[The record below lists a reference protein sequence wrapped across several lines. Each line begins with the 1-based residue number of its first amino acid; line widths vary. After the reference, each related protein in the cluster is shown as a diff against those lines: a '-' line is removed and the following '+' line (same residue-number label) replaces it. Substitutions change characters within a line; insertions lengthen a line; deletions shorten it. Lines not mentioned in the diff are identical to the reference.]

1 MQSGLGVYRLILAVT
16 APLVMGYTASRAIRD
31 GGWRYLRERNGL
43 YIGDG
48 PRAPIWLHCASVG
61 EVSAAAPLL
70 QRWESLGRS
79 LLVTT
84 ATPTG
89 AAQLKRR
96 FPTISHAYL
105 PMDYPGAVRRFL
117 KKYRPRCALIVETE
131 IWPHLYRACADTGIP
146 LLIINGRLSPKTLAA
161 PRWLRRAYQH
171 ALAGVTAILARADE
185 DAVRFV
191 ELGADPARVEIL
203 GNLKFAAASQPMNPG
218 ESPLSRPYLLAAST
232 REGEERLL
240 AECWQKMRPDKSALL
255 VIAPRHP
262 ERRDTI
268 VRELAGWQLALRS
281 RGDAVTDATQIY
293 LVDTLGELPRFMAAA
308 RLVFMGG
315 SLVPKGGHN
324 LLEPAGLGVPI
335 VVGPHMDNFQAEFEL
350 LANAGAI
357 EQVCDVSVLDKVL
370 CRLWQDESARQRM
383 SEAAR
388 AVLAEQ
394 SGVLDAY
401 EQRLNELIGLD
412 GGSM

>member
-1 MQSGLGVYRLILAVT
+1 MQSSLGVYRLILAVT
-16 APLVMGYTASRAIRD
+16 APLVMGYTVSRAFRD
-31 GGWRYLRERNGL
+31 GGWRYLRERHGL
-43 YIGDG
+43 YIDDG

-70 QRWESLGRS
+70 QRWENLGRS

-96 FPTISHAYL
+96 FPAISHAYL
-105 PMDYPGAVRRFL
+105 PMDYPGAVQRFL

-161 PRWLRRAYQH
+161 PRWLRRAYQR
-171 ALAGVTAILARADE
+171 ALAGVTAILARAEE

-218 ESPLSRPYLLAAST
+218 EPPLARPYLLAAST

-240 AECWQKMRPDKSALL
+240 AECWQQMRPDKSALL

-357 EQVCDVSVLDKVL
+357 EQVRDVSVLDKVL
-370 CRLWQDESARQRM
+370 RRLWQDESARQRM

-388 AVLAEQ
+388 AVIAEQ
-394 SGVLDAY
+394 SGVLAAY
-401 EQRLNELIGLD
+401 EQRLNELLDLD
-412 GGSM
+412 GVAV